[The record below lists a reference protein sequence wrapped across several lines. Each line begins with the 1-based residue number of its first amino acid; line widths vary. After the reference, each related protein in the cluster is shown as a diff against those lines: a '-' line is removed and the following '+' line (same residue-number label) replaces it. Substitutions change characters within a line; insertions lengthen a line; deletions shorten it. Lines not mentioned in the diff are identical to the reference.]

1 MAHEH
6 QFKAIV
12 DGLANTSADFVI
24 WATYLNLRLDA
35 LGLGATKHFNATKH
49 QLPPA
54 NRSQPYREI
63 KDSFQHAAELL
74 MEDANCMEG
83 MIEYVSKSLKLNPPL
98 KPQAPISAEATLG
111 RKLDESDLLHLIL
124 GWQHMDLGILKTILK
139 LYGLRAT
146 DHPHPA
152 HPGAATDQRLGE
164 EIVSWLKVIS
174 TDLNNFIGSHGFP
187 KSSGKLLDANP
198 TSLREALLN
207 FENQYHRLVDDY
219 LLLLTVLPYHLKR
232 ASP

>member
-1 MAHEH
+1 MTRRHVSHEH
-6 QFKAIV
+6 QFKEIA

-35 LGLGATKHFNATKH
+35 LGLGATQHFSATKH
-49 QLPPA
+49 QPPPA

-63 KDSFQHAAELL
+63 KDSLQAAAELL

-83 MIEYVSKSLKLNPPL
+83 MIEYISKSLKLDPPL
-98 KPQAPISAEATLG
+98 KPQAPLSAEATLG
-111 RKLDESDLLHLIL
+111 RKLDESDLLHLIR
-124 GWQHMDLGILKTILK
+124 GWQHMDFGILKTILR

-152 HPGAATDQRLGE
+152 HPGAASDQRLGE

-174 TDLNNFIGSHGFP
+174 TDLNNFIRSHGFP
-187 KSSGKLLDANP
+187 KSSGKLLVANP
-198 TSLREALLN
+198 TSLREALVN

-219 LLLLTVLPYHLKR
+219 LLLLTVLP
-232 ASP
+232 